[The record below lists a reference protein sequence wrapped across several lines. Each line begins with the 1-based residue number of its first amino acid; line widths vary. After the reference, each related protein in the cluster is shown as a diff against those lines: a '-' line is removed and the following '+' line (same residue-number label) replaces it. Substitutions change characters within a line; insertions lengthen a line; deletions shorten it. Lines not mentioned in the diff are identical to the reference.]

1 VKVTVRGAKPVNLG
15 VMNDDGTRTAGT
27 TLKLNVTKG
36 APFFD
41 LNLPP
46 PTSYPNAFEIDTLPD
61 FTMSE
66 AKQSKPT
73 FRSIQSSTKMLTND

>member
-1 VKVTVRGAKPVNLG
+1 MTVRGAKPVNLG